1 MELITPDF
9 GLFFWMVISFGILLF
24 ILKKYA
30 WKPILSALKERERT
44 IQERLDIAK
53 KAKKEL
59 AEIEFGNEKIIALA
73 KMERANILK
82 EAQNKKK
89 EIIEEAR
96 KDARKQAD
104 KIMEENHKKIQSQ
117 KEEAMEDIKNQISAL
132 SIDIAEKI
140 LKQKLAEDKA
150 QKEYIKELVDKIEIN

>member
-1 MELITPDF
+1 MELIRPEIGVLFWMIIVF
-9 GLFFWMVISFGILLF
+9 GLVLLILRVF
-24 ILKKYA
+24 A
-30 WKPILSALKERERT
+30 WKPILNALKDREKT
-44 IQERLDIAK
+44 IQQRLDIAK

-150 QKEYIKELVDKIEIN
+150 QKEY

>member
-9 GLFFWMVISFGILLF
+9 GLFFWMVLTFGILLF

-30 WKPILSALKERERT
+30 WKPILNALKERERT
-44 IQERLDIAK
+44 IQERLDVAK

-82 EAQNKKK
+82 EAQDKKK
-89 EIIEEAR
+89 QIIEEA
-96 KDARKQAD
+96 KEDARKQAD
-104 KIMEENHKKIQSQ
+104 KIFEETHRKIEKQ
-117 KEEAMEDIKNQISAL
+117 KEEAMEDIKNQISSL
-132 SIDIAEKI
+132 SIEIAEKI
-140 LKQKLAEDKA
+140 LKQKLSQDKE
-150 QKEYIKELVDKIEIN
+150 QKDYIRELVDKIEFN